1 MGTDYYALGLC
12 VGLVVAIALFMI
24 LRLVQKRKN
33 EDKEGVHY
41 DERQMAVRGIAWR
54 NGMFTLMAYNAV
66 FAILDLSGIV
76 WCETYVG
83 LFLGIL
89 IAAAVFVFT
98 AIHKDAYLAINN
110 NMKSWTA
117 MSVLIIAANL
127 LSGVV
132 GISHRGL
139 LTDGKLSASSL
150 SLMIAVLWALIL
162 VVQTVHNR
170 NNDEIEAEDE
180 P

>member
-1 MGTDYYALGLC
+1 METNFYALGFG
-12 VGLVVAIALFMI
+12 VGLVFAIVIFAV
-24 LRLVQKRKN
+24 LRIVQKRKDGRDS
-33 EDKEGVHY
+33 EQHY
-41 DERQMAVRGIAWR
+41 DERQIAARGVAWR
-54 NGMFTLMAYNAV
+54 NGMFTLMAYNGLYALV
-66 FAILDLSGIV
+66 DLSGIV